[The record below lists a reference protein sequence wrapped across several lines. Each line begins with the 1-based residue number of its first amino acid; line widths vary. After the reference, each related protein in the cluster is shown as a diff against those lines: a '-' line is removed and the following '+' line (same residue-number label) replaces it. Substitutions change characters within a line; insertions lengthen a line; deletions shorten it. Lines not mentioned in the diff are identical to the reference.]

1 MQIGLGG
8 YVAGR
13 SVEKIL
19 LQIQAKLPVRKTE
32 RARLL
37 DLLIRNE
44 GRQTHPYRD
53 IFGKI
58 SIGIGRNL
66 SDRGLA
72 VDEIDL
78 LFAND
83 VAIARAIFGDL
94 YGVAFSA
101 ATTVRQMALISIA
114 FNLGGPRLASFRRM
128 RAAIHHDNWM
138 KAASEARHSRWAK
151 QVGRRSAEIA
161 GILASSVTPNV

>member
-1 MQIGLGG
+1 MSERI
-8 YVAGR
+8 
-13 SVEKIL
+13 SNPN
-19 LQIQAKLPVRKTE
+19 LPPTDQPE
-32 RARLL
+32 RARLR
-37 DLLIRNE
+37 DMLIRHE

-58 SIGIGRNL
+58 TIGIGRNL

-72 VDEIDL
+72 ADEIDL

-83 VAIARAIFGDL
+83 VAIARAICGDL
-94 YGVAFSA
+94 YGGAFSA
-101 ATTVRQMALISIA
+101 ATPARQMALISMA

-138 KAASEARHSRWAK
+138 QDASEARHSRWAK
-151 QVGRRSAEIA
+151 QVGRRSTEIA
-161 GILASSVTPNV
+161 GILASGVTPNV

>member
-1 MQIGLGG
+1 M
-8 YVAGR
+8 
-13 SVEKIL
+13 EKIL

-83 VAIARAIFGDL
+83 VAIALAISGDL
-94 YGVAFSA
+94 FGVAFSA
-101 ATTVRQMALISIA
+101 TAPACQMALISIA

-128 RAAIHHDNWM
+128 RAAIHHDKWM
-138 KAASEARHSRWAK
+138 QAASEARHSCWAK
-151 QVGRRSAEIA
+151 KVGRRSTEIA
-161 GILASSVTPNV
+161 GIMASRVNPNV